1 MKSVDT
7 LVKRALE
14 LKEQGLNE
22 HEIGR
27 ELHVSEN
34 TVIWLLTRS
43 VKGEKPPVDVKIGW
57 RSIGVYGNRIGYLA
71 AIFADIINEEAAKTE
86 TKIDAIIGI
95 AIQGIPL
102 ATCIS
107 EEMGIELAI
116 FRPNMPDKGGT
127 ISSNFA
133 GVEGK
138 KVVLIDDVMGS
149 GQTMKAAIGHLREI
163 GATPVLGLVL
173 VNKTEVSEIDS
184 VPVRSLIRARPIT
197 S

>member
-1 MKSVDT
+1 MKGIDT
-7 LVKRALE
+7 LVQKALE
-14 LKEQGLNE
+14 MKERGLNE

-27 ELHVSEN
+27 ELHVSDN
-34 TVIWLLTRS
+34 TVVWLLTRN

-57 RSIGVYGNRIGYLA
+57 RSIGVFGNRIGYLA
-71 AIFADIINEEAAKTE
+71 AIYADIIGEEVKKNETSV
-86 TKIDAIIGI
+86 DAIVGI

-116 FRPNMPDKGGT
+116 YRPAGPEKEGT

-138 KVVLIDDVMGS
+138 KVAVIDDVTGT
-149 GQTMKAAIGHLREI
+149 GATMRAAIKHLREL
-163 GATPVLGLVL
+163 GATPILALVI
-173 VNKTEVSEIDS
+173 VNKNDQSDIDG
-184 VPVRSLIRARPIT
+184 VPLRSLIRARPI
-197 S
+197 SS